1 MFLYIFLYVC
11 AFLFLSWELRIS
23 VHLTFFCFVSIC
35 LCLISCS
42 SSSITLCFY
51 VKVIGHVMQAHSK
64 DASLVGRCC
73 GVLFIYGLAY
83 KTPDVALEAG
93 CIHEIMN
100 AMRKFEDDQLLQTS
114 GCKALWNLTRT
125 EDTVRVISKE
135 MGGLKAI
142 LKAMKLHPESRI
154 LLENAMGSLWNP
166 LRISEKVRE
175 EFIES
180 GGIELVARG
189 LLKYK
194 DDTSIQSEGFAP
206 LLFAANSESDE
217 AKLAFLS
224 SPSAIPALKQVL
236 ASIVS
241 LLSPCLMKLILPSLL
256 TSHLPLTHTQI
267 FRDKPP
273 WWDMAAMTWDL
284 CMKHEQVSNVIGSF
298 GLMEVNM
305 LGDDE
310 FDGDDEED
318 EWCTVQ
324 NAPFDV
330 EGLLNKDLKGDD
342 DVAGWFKAYP
352 FHVDYQRALECDKK
366 SDKTFLKPFVAP
378 FVGQCIC
385 LRIMIPNG
393 GRGYLYGD

>member
-1 MFLYIFLYVC
+1 M
-11 AFLFLSWELRIS
+11 RIS
-23 VHLTFFCFVSIC
+23 VHLTFFCLVSVYLYLFSLIRFFYYTLF
-35 LCLISCS
+35 LCK
-42 SSSITLCFY
+42 
-51 VKVIGHVMQAHSK
+51 KVIAHVMQAHSK

-100 AMRKFEDDQLLQTS
+100 AMGKFEDDQLLQTS

-241 LLSPCLMKLILPSLL
+241 LLSPCLMNL
-256 TSHLPLTHTQI
+256 
-267 FRDKPP
+267 
-273 WWDMAAMTWDL
+273 
-284 CMKHEQVSNVIGSF
+284 
-298 GLMEVNM
+298 
-305 LGDDE
+305 
-310 FDGDDEED
+310 
-318 EWCTVQ
+318 
-324 NAPFDV
+324 
-330 EGLLNKDLKGDD
+330 
-342 DVAGWFKAYP
+342 
-352 FHVDYQRALECDKK
+352 
-366 SDKTFLKPFVAP
+366 
-378 FVGQCIC
+378 
-385 LRIMIPNG
+385 
-393 GRGYLYGD
+393 

>member
-1 MFLYIFLYVC
+1 
-11 AFLFLSWELRIS
+11 
-23 VHLTFFCFVSIC
+23 
-35 LCLISCS
+35 
-42 SSSITLCFY
+42 
-51 VKVIGHVMQAHSK
+51 
-64 DASLVGRCC
+64 
-73 GVLFIYGLAY
+73 
-83 KTPDVALEAG
+83 
-93 CIHEIMN
+93 
-100 AMRKFEDDQLLQTS
+100 
-114 GCKALWNLTRT
+114 
-125 EDTVRVISKE
+125 
-135 MGGLKAI
+135 
-142 LKAMKLHPESRI
+142 
-154 LLENAMGSLWNP
+154 
-166 LRISEKVRE
+166 
-175 EFIES
+175 
-180 GGIELVARG
+180 
-189 LLKYK
+189 
-194 DDTSIQSEGFAP
+194 
-206 LLFAANSESDE
+206 
-217 AKLAFLS
+217 
-224 SPSAIPALKQVL
+224 
-236 ASIVS
+236 
-241 LLSPCLMKLILPSLL
+241 MKLIIPSLL

-393 GRGYLYGD
+393 GRGYLYGEITEVGDLPSEEDLSDSGSKLFGNGCSCPQPNCRLKDAKTRDQLLEGLGTLHGHKILALCSLEFGGDEFQAREKLRYSPLVSFFRGEGMKYRVAMQFNESGFSWDVVRISLVE